1 MRGDCIGATVVIPC
15 FHSAQPCEYFEKKK
29 EKNPDMIH
37 HLELTLI
44 QRSKVQRL
52 NHRSASRQ
60 KRASSSCA
68 KSSRVSGQ
76 DCLEG
81 EIGQM

>member
-1 MRGDCIGATVVIPC
+1 
-15 FHSAQPCEYFEKKK
+15 
-29 EKNPDMIH
+29 MIH

-52 NHRSASRQ
+52 NHRSARRQ